1 MYNKEFLSV
10 YYILFSIADY
20 LIIKLSL
27 SNIYALLYESLLFV
41 LGYFFIKKGFNPS
54 KLSVYNLSIKYWG
67 KRLSRVCFNL
77 SYLSILSL
85 IVSKF

>member
-54 KLSVYNLSIKYWG
+54 KLSVYNLSIKY
-67 KRLSRVCFNL
+67 
-77 SYLSILSL
+77 
-85 IVSKF
+85 